1 MPGEDSAATRSTRIE
16 AYAAALFAVAGS
28 EGEGTLETVEEEL
41 FRVARTIEG
50 SDELRDALTDEAIPV
65 DKRQG
70 IVEDLLGERAHPTTT
85 ALVSFV
91 VGTGRGRDLPDIID
105 RLVELATEKR
115 AETVAE
121 VRSSMPLNDDVR
133 RRLGEALSE
142 RTGKAVSVKVMID
155 PSILGGI
162 IAQVGDTII
171 DGSVRHRL
179 DQLRST
185 L

>member
-1 MPGEDSAATRSTRIE
+1 MANEERADTRKTRIE

-41 FRVARTIEG
+41 FRVARTLEG
-50 SDELRDALTDEAIPV
+50 SDELRDTLTDEAIPV

-70 IVEDLLGERAHPTTT
+70 IVEDLLEERAHPITT

-105 RLVELATEKR
+105 RLVELAAEKR
-115 AETVAE
+115 AEAVAE
-121 VRSSMPLNDDVR
+121 VRSAMPLDDEVR
-133 RRLGEALSE
+133 RRLADALSE
-142 RTGKAVSVKVMID
+142 RTGKAVSVKVIID
-155 PSILGGI
+155 PSVLGGV
-162 IAQVGDTII
+162 IAQVGDTVI

-179 DQLRST
+179 DQLRSR